1 MLLNWKRGLK
11 IQTSVSKRES
21 QIMNGQRRTSR
32 FTLTAAKVFSRENGG
47 FHEAFTLIELLV
59 VIAIIAVLMAILMPA
74 LNRVREQG
82 RRAVCLN
89 YLRTLTLAWSM
100 YADENDEKIVNGEA
114 YWDPTGSPAAPVPT
128 SGPHQ
133 GEQYWVGNDCAS
145 GYAQGEKR
153 PLDIQI
159 QTIRVGSLFPY
170 CKEEKTYRCPTG
182 VRGEMRTYSIGYGM
196 NGCFDAAGTY
206 VGNRGVKV
214 GQTVLMVK
222 RRSEITVPAPAYR
235 LVFLDEGRI
244 SPDSYA
250 IQYLTPSW
258 WDPPFVRHGDGTN
271 VSFADGHSAY
281 WKYKGAE
288 TIQAGKMVNPPYN
301 FTPTT
306 EEGKADLQK
315 MQIAIWGRLGY

>member
-1 MLLNWKRGLK
+1 MKRTAQDSNEMLRR
-11 IQTSVSKRES
+11 S
-21 QIMNGQRRTSR
+21 IMTERKG
-32 FTLTAAKVFSRENGG
+32 
-47 FHEAFTLIELLV
+47 FTLIELLV
-59 VIAIIAVLMAILMPA
+59 VIAIIAILMAILMPA

-100 YADENDEKIVNGEA
+100 YADENDERIVNGEA

-145 GYAQGEKR
+145 AYATGEQR

-159 QTIRVGSLFPY
+159 QAIRVGALFPY
-170 CKEEKTYRCPTG
+170 CKEEKVYRCPTG
-182 VRGEMRTYSIGYGM
+182 IRGEMRTYSTGYGM
-196 NGCFDAAGTY
+196 NGCFDETGTFI
-206 VGNRGVKV
+206 GNRGVKV
-214 GQTVLMVK
+214 GNTVLMVK
-222 RRSEITVPAPAYR
+222 KRSEITVPAPAYR

-250 IQYLTPSW
+250 IHYGTPSW

-271 VSFADGHSAY
+271 VSFADGHSDY
-281 WKYKGAE
+281 WKYRAIE

-301 FTPTT
+301 YTPTT

-315 MQIAIWGRLGY
+315 MQKAIWGRLGY